1 MSFRLLLDKVS
12 MLLVVFPHERSNW
25 LFLRRLAISSSS
37 ILDSSVILRSI
48 VLLSI
53 QHPSVPPSLLEKHFR
68 PNCTRHA
75 SVKKKEREKKRASP
89 TREQFARVTV
99 HIK

>member
-1 MSFRLLLDKVS
+1 MSFRLLLDKGS
-12 MLLVVFPHERSNW
+12 MLLLVFPHERSNW

-53 QHPSVPPSLLEKHFR
+53 QHPSVSPSLLEKHFR

-75 SVKKKEREKKRASP
+75 SVKKKEREKKEQVRRGNSSRESP
-89 TREQFARVTV
+89 S
-99 HIK
+99 I